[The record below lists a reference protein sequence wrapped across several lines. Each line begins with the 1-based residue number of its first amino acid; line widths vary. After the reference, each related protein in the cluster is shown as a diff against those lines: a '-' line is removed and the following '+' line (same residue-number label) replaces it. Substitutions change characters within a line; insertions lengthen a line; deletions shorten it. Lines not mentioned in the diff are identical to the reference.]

1 MSIFRIVLLFAFAF
15 LFPILGFSQDPTSK
29 VFQGGFLFGMNTSQI
44 SGDNLSGFYKLSP
57 TLGSF
62 VCMKLGEKSSIQME
76 LDYLG
81 KGAHKNIKPK
91 DSISTIYNLRL
102 HYIELPLVFQYN
114 YNSNLNLEVGP
125 SLGVLFG
132 SREEDNYGDM
142 SGIYSSREQFKPF
155 DLSITVGGTWKINEK
170 WSFNIRFAN
179 SMFPVRNHDQ
189 NTSFRLNK
197 GQYTSCI
204 MGRFFVNF

>member
-1 MSIFRIVLLFAFAF
+1 MSQFRIVLFFVLAF
-15 LFPILGFSQDPTSK
+15 LLPISGFSQNAPTK
-29 VFQGGFLFGMNTSQI
+29 IFQGGFLFGMNTSQI
-44 SGDNLSGFYKLSP
+44 SGDNLCGFYKLSP

-62 VCMKLGEKSSIQME
+62 VRMKFGEKSSIQME

-125 SLGVLFG
+125 SLGVFFW

-155 DLSITVGGTWKINEK
+155 DLSFTVGGTWMINEK

-179 SMFPVRNHDQ
+179 SIFPVRDHDQ